1 MAAGIVMYS
10 TDRCSFCSRAKALLQ
25 ARGLDFEEINLERDP
40 DGREELARRT
50 GMLSFPQILI
60 DDELVG
66 GFMELVAADRAGRL
80 RELAGDAA
88 LP

>member
-1 MAAGIVMYS
+1 L
-10 TDRCSFCSRAKALLQ
+10 D
-25 ARGLDFEEINLERDP
+25 ARGLEYEEINLERDP
-40 DGREELARRT
+40 DGRAELARKT

-80 RELAGDAA
+80 KDLKSAA
-88 LP
+88 

>member
-1 MAAGIVMYS
+1 MASRIVMYS
-10 TDRCSFCSRAKALLQ
+10 TDHCSFCSRAKALLS
-25 ARGLDFEEINLERDP
+25 ARKLEFEEINLERDP
-40 DGREELARRT
+40 DGRQELARKT

-80 RELAGDAA
+80 KDLQSAA
-88 LP
+88 